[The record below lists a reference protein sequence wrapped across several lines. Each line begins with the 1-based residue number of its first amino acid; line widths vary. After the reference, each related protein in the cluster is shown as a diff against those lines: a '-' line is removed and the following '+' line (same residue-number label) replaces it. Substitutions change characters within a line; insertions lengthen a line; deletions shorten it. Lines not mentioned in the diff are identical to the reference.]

1 MNMQPMITEL
11 RYSAQTSDW
20 IDVLCYYCRRAASI
34 DQKFARQINRL
45 RGEMAVACENRMTL
59 VEELED
65 VRGII
70 APAKAAKFL
79 KETQLKDDAKM
90 EQLQDLE
97 RQMEL
102 RAVEKELFVQKLL
115 RNVPF

>member
-34 DQKFARQINRL
+34 DRKFARQINRL

-65 VRGII
+65 
-70 APAKAAKFL
+70 
-79 KETQLKDDAKM
+79 
-90 EQLQDLE
+90 LQDLE